1 MSLGKKSETI
11 GDSNLQGIAI
21 RKTDSQKL
29 LGVIVDQKLFEEHLR
44 TICQRDELKLANK
57 IILSITAETNSLNS
71 FIKGQ
76 CNICVLIRMF
86 SSREQIIQLTKYI
99 KEH

>member
-29 LGVIVDQKLFEEHLR
+29 LGVIVD
-44 TICQRDELKLANK
+44 
-57 IILSITAETNSLNS
+57 
-71 FIKGQ
+71 
-76 CNICVLIRMF
+76 
-86 SSREQIIQLTKYI
+86 
-99 KEH
+99 